1 MANHTLMFYY
11 RPGQLTK
18 GVNVVFTLENPTS
31 SELSIDQNRVAWR
44 VATLKAVPGSAAI
57 NQFSVEYSGRL
68 GFGINE
74 HTVLPTSMVEIEPG
88 QITELTLSGSAPVW
102 SNPSVTGGIMLRA
115 TNRTGRTQHVAVGT
129 VKDTSSGFP
138 ILSPTFLW
146 KVSDNI
152 TAEAKVRPILKMYV
166 NLDYRQNDFITD
178 DLRVI
183 RPVWTENLADLPSFA
198 SFSITETPQGQYAV
212 CPLTTL
218 QGKSSKSPELRANPP
233 SISINFRCRL
243 NWEAS
248 VGRAVV
254 GATFTSIAKSC
265 TNDGCTYTEAKNDY
279 DNYRTISVSNS
290 TVSAEGLHRVMIN
303 AIIEGIKQGS
313 KLGAYRD
320 SPGDAPFS
328 EDDIDRYWRITDEVA
343 SNVTTSEDRED
354 VIVEGSAAWY
364 HLR

>member
-68 GFGINE
+68 GFGVVQLINE

-178 DLRVI
+178 DLGVI
-183 RPVWTENLADLPSFA
+183 RP
-198 SFSITETPQGQYAV
+198 GQYAV

-254 GATFTSIAKSC
+254 GATFTSIAKFC